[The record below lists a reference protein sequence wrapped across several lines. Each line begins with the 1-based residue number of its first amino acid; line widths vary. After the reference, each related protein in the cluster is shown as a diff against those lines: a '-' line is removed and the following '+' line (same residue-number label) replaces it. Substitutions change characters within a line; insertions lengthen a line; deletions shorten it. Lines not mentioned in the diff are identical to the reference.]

1 MEIGSDYNLNIK
13 FNKNKLFY
21 FSGRIAIKEILN
33 KIKKQNEK
41 CLIPNYL
48 CNSIFNCFSNYEYYK
63 IDNDFDIDID
73 YLQNK
78 IKNNKYKCIFIIN
91 YFGYIDK
98 NIEYISKL
106 CRKNN
111 IIIIEDFTHNVYSEN
126 LYGDIS
132 ICSYRKSLS
141 TPYGAIVIDKYK
153 YLNIKQITSIDLIYI
168 FLVLLKLI
176 GMFLKNYS
184 LIKWIW
190 RPILIFCEK
199 NIDKINYSGFD
210 YLNNF
215 FYEYY
220 YDSNNKYIRL
230 RNIEFLSGKLNIKTL
245 DKFKKTYFTYPIL
258 FKTKETRNK
267 IRKILIKNAIFCPIY
282 WPLDFD
288 ENNHCNQYISD
299 HILCIPADQR
309 YNIKNMEY
317 IASIINQHL

>member
-153 YLNIKQITSIDLIYI
+153 YLNIKQITSIDLIY
-168 FLVLLKLI
+168 
-176 GMFLKNYS
+176 
-184 LIKWIW
+184 
-190 RPILIFCEK
+190 
-199 NIDKINYSGFD
+199 SGFD

-215 FYEYY
+215 FYKYY